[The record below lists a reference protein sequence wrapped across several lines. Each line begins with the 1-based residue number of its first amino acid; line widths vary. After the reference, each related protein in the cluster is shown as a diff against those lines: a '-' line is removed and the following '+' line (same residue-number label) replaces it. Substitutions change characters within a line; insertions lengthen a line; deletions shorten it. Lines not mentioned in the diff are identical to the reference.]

1 MTETAH
7 ETDDDDLY
15 ASLNKAWK
23 STCKIVLKDE
33 VGDLLDYRDYLK
45 KYTDPVE
52 TMRSFLS
59 GEEVSISSGR
69 FGSDARFLSNSEA
82 AEYDRRLAAT
92 PLDINAIKDMDSIVE
107 AVSERACYAGNIV
120 LGNSAH
126 VARSHRV
133 VNTNYALECQDI
145 YDGRY
150 VAYASSMRYPEY
162 FFGGGVGGNAQFC
175 IKTQEN
181 FRMARCME
189 TIHVNVA
196 SDCYFSASLEDCN
209 DCMFSF
215 NQRSRHF
222 VIGNLQLQKDAYA
235 ALKDKLLGEICD
247 TLQRDKS
254 VISIA
259 EIIGGTH
266 G

>member
-1 MTETAH
+1 M
-7 ETDDDDLY
+7 TDDDTY
-15 ASLNKAWK
+15 AALNRAWK
-23 STCKIVLKDE
+23 STCKAVLKDE

-45 KYTDPVE
+45 RYTDPME
-52 TMRSFLS
+52 TRKSSIS
-59 GEEVSISSGR
+59 GEDVSVSSGR
-69 FGSDARFLSNSEA
+69 FGSDARFLGNSEA
-82 AEYDRRLAAT
+82 AEYERRLAAM
-92 PLDINAIKDMDSIVE
+92 PLDINSIKDMDSMVE
-107 AVSERACYAGNIV
+107 AISERACYAGNIV
-120 LGNSAH
+120 LGNSSN
-126 VARSHRV
+126 VVRSHRV

-145 YDGRY
+145 YDGKY
-150 VAYASSMRYPEY
+150 VAYSSSMRYPEY

-196 SDCYFSASLEDCN
+196 SDCYFSASLENCS

-215 NQRSRHF
+215 NQQSQHF
-222 VIGNLQLQKDAYA
+222 LIGNLQLQKDAYV
-235 ALKDKLLGEICD
+235 ALRDKLLAEIRD